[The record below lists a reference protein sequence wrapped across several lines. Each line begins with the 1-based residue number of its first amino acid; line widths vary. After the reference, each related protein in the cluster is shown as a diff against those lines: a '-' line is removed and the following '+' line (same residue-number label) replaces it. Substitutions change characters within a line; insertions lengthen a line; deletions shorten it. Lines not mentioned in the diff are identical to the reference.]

1 MALRVRSRCRRAA
14 ADQEELEERLEGGH
28 GSPAATGE
36 ESPHQSRSTHMSAGS
51 MQRAIRLGR
60 GRKGEVACD
69 SAIYALPLKKRDFF

>member
-1 MALRVRSRCRRAA
+1 MRGRCRRAA

-36 ESPHQSRSTHMSAGS
+36 ESPHQSGSTHMSAGS
-51 MQRAIRLGR
+51 MRRPIRRGR

-69 SAIYALPLKKRDFF
+69 SAIYDLPF